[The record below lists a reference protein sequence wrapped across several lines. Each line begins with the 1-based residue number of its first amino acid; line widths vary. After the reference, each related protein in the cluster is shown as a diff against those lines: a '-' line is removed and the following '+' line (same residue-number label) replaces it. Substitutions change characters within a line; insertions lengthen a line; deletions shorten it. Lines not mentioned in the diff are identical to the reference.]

1 MIRQLR
7 TFFLSSKS
15 ICWQRLSQPEWTGD
29 GNEFTPGQRYRLKI
43 KTSAFTSTR
52 SSRVNFTTYDV
63 RRGQDLPKPPIP
75 TQTSCISHL
84 KRRTPY
90 HPFSYAQIIGIF
102 HADILN
108 LGGWDRGAK
117 IQTKEFLRLHR
128 LEFLPDS
135 DPQAFGFLDPDE
147 VIRGSHII
155 PAFARGRTTTLLA
168 NGSIGRLPRA
178 GLAEKMSTVGGR
190 ETWDQLF
197 TDEGEKGTTKEMRD
211 TFQFFQSRFSL
222 RDDISFIQK
231 LSLKPA
237 HALLVQEFGAI
248 NPLVEYLEKR
258 RASGFFQCGPKAA
271 KAFEIK
277 EKEGQQTAKKIT
289 KQQTKQQTIDQMFKS
304 KTSAPAESDSDDDDL
319 FGGSLPPLT
328 DDEEDESDLEED
340 LDKVDDFGEI
350 QKYVDPR
357 DEVATAVQY
366 PFPKKNWTL
375 VRDVNRPKIKTR
387 LCISGDGS
395 SWTVLKPPRSSA
407 KLSPDD
413 EPIDAFRQK
422 VDTLWWLETLTRIKE
437 NTRLYTVGPM
447 DFLWSCKSDE
457 KRPRVLVQRKRAA
470 KRLEERLKQAK
481 KAAEVAEKKVKKRRG
496 KTAMK
501 DVDVVPAAMPF
512 AFKSERLNNLGG
524 DEEGRARLKHRATE
538 SLGIKRRAKRGSK
551 KGSKK

>member
-1 MIRQLR
+1 MDKLNVDDM
-7 TFFLSSKS
+7 K
-15 ICWQRLSQPEWTGD
+15 
-29 GNEFTPGQRYRLKI
+29 
-43 KTSAFTSTR
+43 
-52 SSRVNFTTYDV
+52 
-63 RRGQDLPKPPIP
+63 
-75 TQTSCISHL
+75 
-84 KRRTPY
+84 
-90 HPFSYAQIIGIF
+90 
-102 HADILN
+102 HAP
-108 LGGWDRGAK
+108 W
-117 IQTKEFLRLHR
+117 
-128 LEFLPDS
+128 P
-135 DPQAFGFLDPDE
+135 LD
-147 VIRGSHII
+147 
-155 PAFARGRTTTLLA
+155 
-168 NGSIGRLPRA
+168 
-178 GLAEKMSTVGGR
+178 LAELAPSLLLFGHTGPTIVGGR

-237 HALLVQEFGAI
+237 VDLTPTEHALLVQEFGAI

-271 KAFEIK
+271 KALK
-277 EKEGQQTAKKIT
+277 SKKKKAAAAKKIT

-350 QKYVDPR
+350 QKYVDP
-357 DEVATAVQY
+357 EMKSLQL
-366 PFPKKNWTL
+366 KNWTL

-447 DFLWSCKSDE
+447 DFCGHARAMKRGRGWIIAPCFFHPSLSKAHQLAVHNSWLSIGTWRVGYPKFSKAAMKKEVKLRKEARDE
-457 KRPRVLVQRKRAA
+457 LKGKKYTAVDFTKLVQRKRAA